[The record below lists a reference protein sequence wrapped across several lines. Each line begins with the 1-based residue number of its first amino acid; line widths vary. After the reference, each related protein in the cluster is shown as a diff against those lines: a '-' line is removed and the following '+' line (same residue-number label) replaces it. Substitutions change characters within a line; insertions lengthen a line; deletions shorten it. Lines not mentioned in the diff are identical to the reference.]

1 MTIMETYA
9 RWAEGAG
16 LEESNVC
23 VPLAA
28 APGVR
33 QVRTEGSESD
43 DKEVTAV
50 DFAGISLTSPA
61 ALSLGISLFSHGGID
76 GCESEG
82 ANLEASL
89 NDFSYVT
96 GSSSSVCVCVCM
108 CACVRVWGMCS
119 PLLVLGVQ
127 GLSQ

>member
-1 MTIMETYA
+1 M
-9 RWAEGAG
+9 G
-16 LEESNVC
+16 
-23 VPLAA
+23 
-28 APGVR
+28 
-33 QVRTEGSESD
+33 TEGSESD
-43 DKEVTAV
+43 DKDVTAV

-61 ALSLGISLFSHGGID
+61 ALSLRISLFSHGGID

-96 GSSSSVCVCVCM
+96 WSSSSVCVSVCV
-108 CACVRVWGMCS
+108 CACVHVRGMCS